1 MIRRDEY
8 QERFVEHLHER
19 EWDEVQIL
27 ELSRQINRSPLL
39 TYASALAIL
48 EYQQEVD
55 EGIEAKRKYDELFAT
70 CDRPVI
76 ERTELA
82 QSDFDS
88 RRVDL

>member
-1 MIRRDEY
+1 MIRRDEH
-8 QERFVEHLHER
+8 ELRLIEHLDER
-19 EWDEVQIL
+19 EWSGEQITNFAQMIGRSALLTPESALRIL
-27 ELSRQINRSPLL
+27 EF
-39 TYASALAIL
+39 
-48 EYQQEVD
+48 QQEVD